1 MRTIYLDN
9 SATTP
14 LDPLVKK
21 AMDDFWYK
29 KYGNPSSL
37 HHKGREAKQELIKSR
52 KKVAKIINCKPEEII
67 FTAGGTESINMALIG
82 IAFAN
87 KKSGNHI
94 IISNIEHPAV
104 LATCNYLDKHGFDIT
119 ILSVEKD
126 GILNPKKVEK
136 AITSKTILISAM
148 QVNNEIGTIQP
159 ITEISK
165 IIQAYNHRKH
175 ANIYFHTD
183 SCQAGNYLN
192 INVKRLGVDAMT
204 LNGSKIYGPKQTG
217 ILYIKQDTQIQPYIY
232 GGGQENKLR
241 SGTENMPGIIGFT
254 KALEI
259 AQKKKATESK
269 RLEGLRDWFIKEILK
284 QIPDTILNGHI
295 AKRLPNNINISFM
308 GVEGESM
315 VLFLDKYGIC
325 VSSGSACSSTKLTA
339 SHIIMALEDNHERAH
354 SSIRFSLGRYT
365 TKKDLEFTLKI
376 IKQAVEKLRNISA
389 V

>member
-1 MRTIYLDN
+1 MKTIYLDN

-14 LDPLVKK
+14 MDPLVKK
-21 AMDDFWYK
+21 SMDDFWYK
-29 KYGNPSSL
+29 KYGNPSSI
-37 HHKGREAKQELIKSR
+37 HHKGREAKQELVKAR

-67 FTAGGTESINMALIG
+67 FTAGGTESINLALIG

-87 KKSGNHI
+87 KKKGNHI
-94 IISNIEHPAV
+94 IISNVEHPAV
-104 LATCNYLDKHGFDIT
+104 LSTCNYLDKHGFEIT
-119 ILSVEKD
+119 ILPVEKD
-126 GILNPKKVEK
+126 GILNPNKVAK
-136 AITSKTILISAM
+136 AIISKTILVSVM

-159 ITEISK
+159 IEEISK

-175 ANIYFHTD
+175 ANINFHTD

-192 INVKRLGVDAMT
+192 LNVGRLGVDAMT

-217 ILYIKQDTQIQPYIY
+217 ILYIKEGTAIQPYIF

-241 SGTENMPGIIGFT
+241 SGTENVPGIIGFA

-259 AQKKKATESK
+259 AQKKKEAESK
-269 RLEGLRDWFIKEILK
+269 RLEILRSWFIKEILK
-284 QIPDTILNGHI
+284 QIPETILNGHI
-295 AKRLPNNINISFM
+295 AKRLPNNVNISFM
-308 GVEGESM
+308 GVEGESL

-339 SHIIMALEDNHERAH
+339 SHVIMALEDNHERAH
-354 SSIRFSLGRYT
+354 SSIRFSLGRST
-365 TKKDLEFTLKI
+365 TKADLVFTLKI
-376 IKQAVEKLRNISA
+376 LKQAVEKLRKISA